1 METNKKEMTPLR
13 GILCLKNSQDMKRI
27 EETEDCFILDCDTL
41 DSFDFKMEIKKEA
54 TPLRNI
60 LCLKNRQDMKRIE
73 ETEDCFIL
81 DFDPF
86 DSFDFKKLSVS
97 SDDDKDLD
105 IIHETGQVACR
116 DYPHPRHLCL
126 TFPFGSTPNAT
137 HCRLCYCCVCD
148 KPAPCAQWM
157 SHCNTSED
165 SMVRKLPTPESQSFY
180 YSD

>member
-1 METNKKEMTPLR
+1 MTPLR
-13 GILCLKNSQDMKRI
+13 GILCLKNSQDMKKI
-27 EETEDCFILDCDTL
+27 EETEDCFILDCDTS
-41 DSFDFKMEIKKEA
+41 DSFDFKIEIKKEI

-60 LCLKNRQDMKRIE
+60 LCVKNRQDMKRIE

-97 SDDDKDLD
+97 SGGDKDLD

-126 TFPFGSTPNAT
+126 TFPFGSTLNAT
-137 HCRLCYCCVCD
+137 HCHLCYCCVCD

-157 SHCNTSED
+157 SHCNTSAD
-165 SMVRKLPTPESQSFY
+165 SMGRKLPTPESQSFY